1 MTLELNIYNGAK
13 IVKTYTTDTI
23 DCSFGVVEDVLNAL
37 NFESIKTGNK
47 FEIAAMVVN
56 GMDQLKPFLKEIFVG
71 MTDEELRKAKMSNI
85 IDIFKNLYDFANV
98 ELGKVTTDEKN

>member
-56 GMDQLKPFLKEIFVG
+56 CMDQLKPFLKEIFAGV
-71 MTDEELRKAKMSNI
+71 TDEELRKAKMSNI
-85 IDIFKNLYDFANV
+85 IDIFKSLYDFANV
-98 ELGKVTTDEKN
+98 ELGRVTDEKN

>member
-1 MTLELNIYNGAK
+1 MTLELNIYSGAK

-47 FEIAAMVVN
+47 FELAAMVVN
-56 GMDQLKPFLKEIFVG
+56 CMDQLKPFLKEIFAGV
-71 MTDEELRKAKMSNI
+71 TDEELRKAKMSNI
-85 IDIFKNLYDFANV
+85 IDIFKSLYDFANV
-98 ELGKVTTDEKN
+98 ELGRVTDEKN

>member
-56 GMDQLKPFLKEIFVG
+56 CMDQLKPFLKEIFAG

-85 IDIFKNLYDFANV
+85 IDIFKSLYDFANV
-98 ELGKVTTDEKN
+98 ELGRVTDEKN

>member
-13 IVKTYTTDTI
+13 IAKTYTTDTI

-56 GMDQLKPFLKEIFVG
+56 CMDQLKPFLKEIFAGV
-71 MTDEELRKAKMSNI
+71 TDEELRKAKMSNI
-85 IDIFKNLYDFANV
+85 IDIFKSLYDFANV
-98 ELGKVTTDEKN
+98 ELGRVTDEKN

>member
-1 MTLELNIYNGAK
+1 MTLELNIYDGAK

-23 DCSFGVVEDVLNAL
+23 DCSFGVVEDILNAL

-47 FEIAAMVVN
+47 FELATMVVKC
-56 GMDQLKPFLKEIFVG
+56 MDQLKPFLKEIFAGV
-71 MTDEELRKAKMSNI
+71 TDEELRKAKMSNI
-85 IDIFKNLYDFANV
+85 IDIFKNLYYFANV